1 MDKGIGFIDGTYVP
15 LADLRIPV
23 TDLGFMM
30 SDLCYDAV
38 HVRDGRFF
46 RLADHM
52 ERFERGIRARRYE
65 TLGYDRDAVEA
76 VLHECVRRAGLRD
89 AMVYAVATRGEP
101 PANGQKDLRH
111 CRNRLMAWARP
122 YYGVVS
128 DAEMERGCDIVVA
141 ETVRIPPAS
150 VDPTVKNFGR
160 LDFVSGLFEAYDRG
174 ASYAVLPDTDGNVTE
189 GRGWNIFVLT
199 GGRLRS
205 PDSGVLEGITRRTVM
220 EIADRLN
227 VEARFDRV
235 PVAELRT
242 ADEVFITST
251 AGGVMPVRSVDGRM
265 VGDGAP
271 GPVTRRIATLYDEMH
286 RDPVH
291 TTPVLYAITD

>member
-1 MDKGIGFIDGTYVP
+1 MDTGVGFIDGTYVP
-15 LADLRIPV
+15 LGELRIPV

-46 RLADHM
+46 RLGDHM
-52 ERFERGIRARRYE
+52 DRFERGIRARRYE
-65 TLGYDRDAVEA
+65 TLGHDRDSIGT

-101 PANGQKDLRH
+101 PADGQKDLRQ

-128 DAEMERGCDIVVA
+128 EVEMEWGCDIVVA

-160 LDFVSGLFEAYDRG
+160 LDFVAALFEAYDRD
-174 ASYAVLPDTDGNVTE
+174 AAYAVLPDTDGNVTE

-220 EIADRLN
+220 EIAGRLN
-227 VEARFDRV
+227 IEARFDRV
-235 PVAELRT
+235 PVADLHA

-251 AGGVMPVRSVDGRM
+251 AGGIMPVRSVDGRT

-271 GPVTRRIATLYDEMH
+271 GPVTRRVATLYDEMH
-286 RDPVH
+286 RDPAH
-291 TTPVLYAITD
+291 TTPVRYAAG